1 MLEICRKEVLMK
13 LICKSTGC
21 IYPDGDGGTATITV
35 KSIEGYGGEK
45 NLLVVGAFMRPLFY

>member
-1 MLEICRKEVLMK
+1 MK

-35 KSIEGYGGEK
+35 KSIEGYGG
-45 NLLVVGAFMRPLFY
+45 